1 MTDRKGKAF
10 PHIGRRSR
18 DRTESIMM
26 NIKRTLA
33 LALISFALISA
44 PAFSLLRTQPVVT
57 TLAASR
63 EPVRARHGVVAST
76 NEVASQVGVDIM
88 KRGGNA
94 VDAAIAVAFAL
105 AVTHPAAGNL
115 GGGGFMM
122 IRLKDGR
129 TTAIDYRE
137 MAPALATRNIYL
149 DKDGE
154 VIKGEGGSIEGYRAA
169 GVPGTVRGMELAL
182 KKYGSH
188 RLTWSQ
194 LIEPARRLAANG
206 FTVTNSLARGLRGNR
221 EYLSKYP
228 ETKRIYLNNGKFYNE
243 GDLFVQPELGATF
256 ARLQRGG
263 ANEFYE
269 GQTARL
275 IVDDMKRHDG
285 LIKMT
290 DMRGYVAKERET
302 LRGTYRGYEVISM
315 PPPSSGGAVL
325 LEMLN
330 ILEGYD
336 LKKMDW
342 ASSDRYHL
350 MTEAMR
356 RAFADRA
363 EYMGDT
369 DFVKVPI
376 AGLIDK
382 KYASKL
388 RETIDPQRASTSEQV
403 KAGKPA
409 GYESDETT
417 HFTVVDTDG
426 NAVANT
432 YTLNNSYG
440 SAVVAK
446 GTGIIMNDEMDDFA
460 AKPGTPNLY
469 GLIQGER
476 NAVAPRKRPLS
487 AMTPTFVLRK
497 DGSLWFTV
505 GSPGGP
511 TIINTVLDVITN
523 VIDYNMNIQQA
534 IDAPRIHHQWLPD
547 ELVYEPYGLS
557 GDTQKALSQRGH
569 KLVDKPRYLGDCE
582 GIMIEEKTGIRLGA
596 TDPRRSDGLAVG
608 W

>member
-1 MTDRKGKAF
+1 LAALRLCVKSQLAKPQWRKEYSGELTMKINSSLFRWLVTGTILCAM
-10 PHIGRRSR
+10 GAAQ
-18 DRTESIMM
+18 
-26 NIKRTLA
+26 LA
-33 LALISFALISA
+33 L
-44 PAFSLLRTQPVVT
+44 PRLLAV
-57 TLAASR
+57 AASR
-63 EPVRARHGVVAST
+63 EPVRARHGIVAST
-76 NEVASQVGVDIM
+76 NEIASKVGVDIM

-137 MAPALATRNIYL
+137 MAPAAATHNIYL
-149 DKDGE
+149 DKNGNPIE
-154 VIKGEGGSIEGYRAA
+154 GEGGSVEGYRAA

-194 LIEPARRLAANG
+194 LIEPARRLALDG
-206 FTVTNSLARGLRGNR
+206 FTVNYTLARSLRGNKD
-221 EYLSKYP
+221 YLSKYP
-228 ETKRIYLNNGKFYNE
+228 ETKRIYLNNGRFYNE
-243 GDLFVQPELGATF
+243 GDQFQQVDLGATF
-256 ARLQRGG
+256 YRLQHQGP
-263 ANEFYE
+263 NEFYE
-269 GQTARL
+269 GLTAQL
-275 IVDDMKRHDG
+275 IVGDMKRHHG
-285 LIKMT
+285 LITME
-290 DMRGYVAKERET
+290 DMRGYVAKEREP
-302 LRGTYRGYEVISM
+302 LRGNYRGYEIISM

-325 LEMLN
+325 IEMLN

-336 LKKMDW
+336 LKKFDS

-363 EYMGDT
+363 EYMGDS

-376 AGLIDK
+376 AGLTDK
-382 KYASKL
+382 KYAERL
-388 RETIDPQRASTSEQV
+388 RSTIDPERASTSEQV
-403 KAGKPA
+403 RAGKPV

-417 HFTVVDTDG
+417 HFTVVDAEG

-440 SAVVAK
+440 SAAVAMR
-446 GTGIIMNDEMDDFA
+446 TGVIMNDEMDDFA

-476 NAVAPRKRPLS
+476 NAVAPHKRPLS

-511 TIINTVLDVITN
+511 TIINTVLEVITD
-523 VIDYNMNIQQA
+523 VIDYGMNIQQA

-547 ELVYEPYGLS
+547 ELVFEPYGLS
-557 GDTQKALSQRGH
+557 GDTQKALLARGH
-569 KLVDKPRYLGDCE
+569 KLAKPRYLGDAE
-582 GIMIEEKTGIRLGA
+582 GIMIEEKTGMRLGA

-608 W
+608 Y